1 MDWGYIGVVTL
12 FFTVILIIAQ
22 RIEAKRQRIAR
33 YFIFIMMLLLMLRPN
48 YTHLRGQNLVAYA
61 IALFISF
68 IFWLLIGRYNP
79 VGSSDTIKVYGM
91 DD

>member
-68 IFWLLIGRYNP
+68 VFWLFIGRYNP